1 MHQQI
6 AADTARAK
14 LTNAGAHATTARDP
28 IDATKAR
35 MMFSR
40 GVDDGA
46 LVDCPSRA
54 HNRTLKSR

>member
-35 MMFSR
+35 MMFSL
-40 GVDDGA
+40 GVDDGGT
-46 LVDCPSRA
+46 SR
-54 HNRTLKSR
+54 LSVESP

>member
-35 MMFSR
+35 MMLFSR
-40 GVDDGA
+40 GVDDGGT
-46 LVDCPSRA
+46 SR
-54 HNRTLKSR
+54 LSVESP